1 MATGAVDANVVI
13 GLARGDLINGAAEK
27 GVVSVQANA
36 GRFPTELAIDA
47 ANQAASRAVDR
58 IQSYQPVTGTIMNS
72 IGNGAIVL
80 AQPARHTTPAAHA
93 ASTLSIRTIL
103 PVGRNMFRPWRGTL
117 SGCFST
123 DRA

>member
-1 MATGAVDANVVI
+1 MAATVSFATTYVCSPMSSAI
-13 GLARGDLINGAAEK
+13 RARTSAA
-27 GVVSVQANA
+27 G
-36 GRFPTELAIDA
+36 ELAL
-47 ANQAASRAVDR
+47 
-58 IQSYQPVTGTIMNS
+58 GTLLAD
-72 IGNGAIVL
+72 GVGRAIVL